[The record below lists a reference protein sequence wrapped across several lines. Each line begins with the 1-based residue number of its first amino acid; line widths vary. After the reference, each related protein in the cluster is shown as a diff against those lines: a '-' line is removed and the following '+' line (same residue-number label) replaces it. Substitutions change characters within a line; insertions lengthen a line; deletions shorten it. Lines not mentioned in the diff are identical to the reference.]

1 MSKKT
6 GINYKKS
13 TTVTLKAEGFLDV
26 EDGTLEFEGNVV
38 NVTSLLNEFATGD
51 YLDVTI
57 KMKDDEQLELSGMD
71 SDEDIDMDVEV

>member
-1 MSKKT
+1 MGKKT

-13 TTVTLKAEGFLDV
+13 TTVTLKVEGFLDV

-38 NVTSLLNEFATGD
+38 NVASLLNEFATGD

-57 KMKDDEQLELSGMD
+57 KMKDDELLELSDEGMD
-71 SDEDIDMDVEV
+71 EDA